1 VGVSGNSSPLTRDI
15 CRGGFEID
23 AGCSEDRRV
32 RTIAGWRCGRADA
45 VSLERILREG
55 SDHVDELV
63 GRVAFVTGSAGG
75 IGLGIAR
82 ACADAGMKVVVS
94 DIDEATL
101 ELAAAELR
109 GTGAEVMAFPL
120 DTTDREGWARAVREV
135 PSAMGPVQ
143 LLVNN
148 AGVSTLGT
156 RVEDIDPEM
165 WDRVIA
171 INLTGVYNG
180 VHHFLGGMREAGGGH
195 IVNTSSMAGLLPVP
209 MLLPYCS
216 TKAAL
221 VGFSEALRYELK
233 PSGIGVSVLCPGQ
246 VRSRLWR
253 TSRVVRGLPDIDVPP
268 TDGTAGSADADMGPD
283 EVGRRVLEAVLADDL
298 YVMTHADGR
307 EMLTKRHERLLR
319 AFDRAEA
326 FAL

>member
-1 VGVSGNSSPLTRDI
+1 M
-15 CRGGFEID
+15 
-23 AGCSEDRRV
+23 
-32 RTIAGWRCGRADA
+32 
-45 VSLERILREG
+45 
-55 SDHVDELV
+55 DELF
-63 GRVAFVTGSAGG
+63 GKVAFITGAAGG

-82 ACADAGMKVVVS
+82 ACADAGMKVVVA

-101 ELAAAELR
+101 EHAAAELR
-109 GTGAEVMAFPL
+109 GTGAEVLAFPL

-135 PSAMGPVQ
+135 PEAMGPVQ

-156 RVEDIDPEM
+156 PVTEIDPEM

-171 INLTGVYNG
+171 INLTGAYNG
-180 VHHFLGGMREAGGGH
+180 VHYFLGGMHDAGGGH
-195 IVNTSSMAGLLPVP
+195 IVNTSSMAGLLPMP
-209 MLLPYCS
+209 LLLPYCS

-253 TSRVVRGLPDIDVPP
+253 TSRAVRGLPDIDVPP
-268 TDGTAGSADADMGPD
+268 TDGTAGSANADMGPD
-283 EVGRRVLEAVLADDL
+283 EVGRRVLEAVLANDL
-298 YVMTHADGR
+298 YVMTHTDAR
-307 EMLTKRHERLLR
+307 EALTKRHQRLLR